1 MYTLHFAT
9 RIEKSLK
16 CTDNISRGR
25 NCPEA
30 EVFSDIHNER
40 VEFYG
45 IFISCGVSL
54 AVIIYSFREN
64 LLMR

>member
-1 MYTLHFAT
+1 MHTLHLVT

-16 CTDNISRGR
+16 CTDNISQGR
-25 NCPEA
+25 NSSSEIS
-30 EVFSDIHNER
+30 SDIHNER

-54 AVIIYSFREN
+54 AVITYSFREN
-64 LLMR
+64 VLMR